1 MQRSYFLRFLS
12 NQTQSLKTKE
22 IAVIKKRKMDRSYFL
37 HFLSNQTQSK
47 KRNNWNWKGKKMQ
60 GYFFLRFL
68 SSQTEPWK
76 VKTKQT
82 LERETD
88 IVEESRM
95 DWERRSEQ
103 FGPHPPPS
111 PSKRRRRHRSI
122 PSLSLSLSEWVSE
135 FVCFCNWLLS
145 IDSVRAWA
153 FLFRWVSSRQFW
165 FGTVWNAA

>member
-1 MQRSYFLRFLS
+1 MQHSYFLRFLS
-12 NQTQSLKTKE
+12 NQTQSKKTNKISVIKKNATLLFLAFSWQPNRVLKK
-22 IAVIKKRKMDRSYFL
+22 IAVIKKKKCIALISCVFL
-37 HFLSNQTQSK
+37 ATKQSLK

-60 GYFFLRFL
+60 GNFFLRFL

-76 VKTKQT
+76 VKTNQK

-122 PSLSLSLSEWVSE
+122 PSLSLSLSE
-135 FVCFCNWLLS
+135 FV
-145 IDSVRAWA
+145 
-153 FLFRWVSSRQFW
+153 FL
-165 FGTVWNAA
+165 